1 MEWLARKLRGRR
13 ELAAA
18 ILTIAVLLAV
28 VLPIAAMGTLLVREV
43 LDGIEWVREA
53 FASEGIGGLLR
64 RLPGPL
70 EDAAR
75 KLVQAVP
82 QPQQQIQR
90 IAGQQGQQAAGA
102 VATVITATGS
112 VVFQTVMMLIALFF
126 LLVDG
131 ARLVGWL
138 DRHVPL
144 RPGLLRELIEDFRQD
159 ERLGPLRDA
168 RDRRR
173 SRPLIA
179 LVGYLIARAPNLI
192 FFVLATFVLALVPAL
207 GRRRHGRRRRAP
219 PARDRPRAR
228 GRVPHRVGRRRR
240 LALDNVARPF
250 LLKGGMELHGGL
262 VFFALLGGLA
272 VFGGIGLVLG
282 PLIVTFLLA
291 VLKLYRREYGR
302 GVTPEPARRSAR
314 RRKRGLR
321 RRARRVPCAT
331 AWRLVTDA
339 VTPQRLAWLAERV
352 AAGRGARQRRSRR
365 RLERAEREQ
374 GDGVRDARHLLH
386 VVGDEIAERLVRRG
400 VELHEQDRARR

>member
-1 MEWLARKLRGRR
+1 MPPPTHARRLLVSMLVVGIALTAVLVWPFWVAFFLAAVISATLRSWMEWLARKLRGRR

-18 ILTIAVLLAV
+18 ILTIGVLLAV
-28 VLPIAAMGTLLVREV
+28 VLPIALMGTLLVREV

-126 LLVDG
+126 MLVDG

-144 RPGLLRELIEDFRQD
+144 RPGLLRELIEEFRKTSISVLTATLATAGIQT
-159 ERLGPLRDA
+159 LT
-168 RDRRR
+168 
-173 SRPLIA
+173 A
-179 LVGYLIARAPNLI
+179 LVGYLIARAPNVI
-192 FFVLATFVLALVPAL
+192 FFTLATFVVALVPAL
-207 GRRRHGRRRRAP
+207 GGTVMVVA
-219 PARDRPRAR
+219 
-228 GRVPHRVGRRRR
+228 VGLVL
-240 LALDNVARPF
+240 LATGHVLGGVFLIAWGAAVVSLIDNVARPF
-250 LLKGGMELHGGL
+250 LLKGGMELHGGV

-272 VFGGIGLVLG
+272 MFGGIGLVLG

-291 VLKLYRREYGR
+291 VLKMYEREYGR
-302 GVTPEPARRSAR
+302 GVTPEPS
-314 RRKRGLR
+314 
-321 RRARRVPCAT
+321 
-331 AWRLVTDA
+331 
-339 VTPQRLAWLAERV
+339 TPPRPT
-352 AAGRGARQRRSRR
+352 
-365 RLERAEREQ
+365 
-374 GDGVRDARHLLH
+374 
-386 VVGDEIAERLVRRG
+386 
-400 VELHEQDRARR
+400 